1 MRGSVFAVVP
11 VVSMM
16 MAGCIAPAPAPR
28 PAAPAA
34 AAEGTSGTT
43 VYVARR
49 RWHIDVGFA
58 VGELR
63 EPLAASA
70 SRFPQARYVFF
81 GFGDRRYLLADERR
95 VPTMLAALWP
105 GAGLILVTTL
115 TNTPREAFGAPNVI
129 ELRVTSAQASSLQR
143 FIRESMSVGPDAS
156 LAFEGPGPYGGSAY
170 FEAVPRYSAVH
181 TCITWA
187 AEALRAGGL
196 PVRTRLTLIAAQ
208 LWYQVSTLRP
218 MSSDSVAGGRIAVL
232 AHHGRRATLGDD
244 NGGFGGRRR
253 AATADTAGQ

>member
-1 MRGSVFAVVP
+1 MLP

-16 MAGCIAPAPAPR
+16 MAGCVAAPPR
-28 PAAPAA
+28 AAAPAA
-34 AAEGTSGTT
+34 ASEGAAGTT

-58 VGELR
+58 AGELQ

-81 GFGDRRYLLADERR
+81 GFGDRRYLMADERG
-95 VPTMLAALWP
+95 VPTTLAALWP

-115 TNTPREAFGAPNVI
+115 TNTPQQAFGAANVI
-129 ELRVTSAQASSLQR
+129 ELRVTSTQASALQR
-143 FIRESMSVGPDAS
+143 FIRESMSGGPDAS
-156 LAFEGPGPYGGSAY
+156 FAFEGPGPYQGSAY
-170 FEAVPRYSAVH
+170 FKAVPRYSALH

-196 PVRTRLTLIAAQ
+196 PVRTRLTLVAAQ
-208 LWYQVSTLRP
+208 LWGQVLKLDPRNA
-218 MSSDSVAGGRIAVL
+218 DSVAGGRIAVL
-232 AHHGRRATLGDD
+232 ADHGGRAALRDD
-244 NGGFGGRRR
+244 NGGFGGWRR
-253 AATADTAGQ
+253 AATADAAGQ